1 MGSASG
7 KPILYSVPVTA
18 PGKNETAVYRHPQFK
33 DALLST
39 PKSGARTVQ
48 EILFTNFKQLPD
60 KQFLGYR
67 EIEKYQAD
75 PKSKKRVAVPAADFK
90 FLTFSEVKEI
100 TSALGAGMIELGLPA
115 RKTQFRD
122 YNIDFIGIHSKNTLE
137 WALVDLANVS
147 YGLTTLP
154 LYDTLGEE
162 AVQCMLDQTEVSTLF
177 VSADMIGQH
186 VKRLKSGKFPH
197 LKQLVVMDEKALTE
211 EDLQSLEGVKWYRF
225 SQVIQAGKNAP
236 KTYPTVKPSDI
247 AFFSYTSGTT
257 GTPKGAMFSHANLV
271 SLVAG
276 VESGLPIINKDTVYL
291 SYLPLA
297 HVLEK
302 AVFTH
307 LTYLGA
313 HYGIFG
319 GDVMK
324 LKDDLAILK
333 PTVFV
338 SVPRLF
344 NKFYDAMRGKLSEL
358 TGCKGTLAKKALTT
372 KLANIEKGQYTHFLY
387 DKLVF
392 NKMKDVLGG
401 RVQVLLSGS
410 APLAVPVKKFLKA
423 CFAAPFLEGYGQT
436 EGMGAEFLT
445 HPDDPRTDIVGGPVP
460 MNEFK
465 LIDVP
470 EMNYFS
476 TDKDEHGRHAPRG
489 EILVR
494 GSNIIPG
501 YYKADDK
508 TTESIDA
515 DGWLHSGDIGTIIPG
530 TNALKITDRRKN
542 IFKLSQGE
550 YVAPDRLEQVFKTCI
565 GIQDI
570 YVYGD
575 SLKSYLVGIVNI
587 DPAASL
593 KLAASKGIEATNSG
607 ELATNDQFNK
617 VLLESLKK
625 CADENGLKGFERL
638 ARIFIDPKSFQ
649 EHDLITTTFKLKRN
663 DAKEFYKSQIAKL
676 YEGLD

>member
-1 MGSASG
+1 MA
-7 KPILYSVPVTA
+7 
-18 PGKNETAVYRHPQFK
+18 
-33 DALLST
+33 
-39 PKSGARTVQ
+39 
-48 EILFTNFKQLPD
+48 D
-60 KQFLGYR
+60 KEFLGYR
-67 EIEKYQAD
+67 EIEGYQLD
-75 PKSKKRVAVPAADFK
+75 PKSKKRVPVLANNFK
-90 FLTFSEVKEI
+90 FLTFSEVKEL

-115 RKTQFRD
+115 RKAQFRD
-122 YNIDFIGIHSKNTLE
+122 YTIDFIGVHSKNSLE
-137 WALVDLANVS
+137 WSLIDLANVS

-154 LYDTLGEE
+154 IYDTLGEE
-162 AVQCMLDQTEVSTLF
+162 AIQCMLEQTEVSTLF
-177 VSADMIGQH
+177 VSADLIGQH
-186 VKRLKSGKFPH
+186 VKRFKSGKFSH
-197 LKQLVVMDEKALTE
+197 LKHLVIMDEKALTE
-211 EDLQSLEGVKWYRF
+211 EDLKALEGISWFKF
-225 SQVIQAGKNAP
+225 SRIIEAGKNAP

-271 SLVAG
+271 GLVAG
-276 VESGLPIINKDTVYL
+276 IESGLKIINKDSVYL

-302 AVFTH
+302 AVFTT

-319 GDVMK
+319 GDVLK

-344 NKFYDAMRGKLSEL
+344 NKFYDAMRAKMSEL
-358 TGCKGTLAKKALTT
+358 TGCQGTIAKKALAT
-372 KLANIEKGQYTHFLY
+372 KLANVEKGQYTHFLY

-392 NKMKDVLGG
+392 KKMKEVLGG
-401 RVQVLLSGS
+401 RVQCLLSGS

-445 HPDDPRTDIVGGPVP
+445 HEDDARTDVVGGPVP

-476 TDKDEHGRHAPRG
+476 TDKDEQGRHAPRG

-494 GSNIIPG
+494 GANIIPG

-508 TTESIDA
+508 TAESIDA
-515 DGWLHSGDIGTIIPG
+515 DGWLHSGDIGTIVPG

-550 YVAPDRLEQVFKTCI
+550 YVAPDRLEQVFKTCV
-565 GIQDI
+565 GVQDI

-587 DPAASL
+587 DAAASL
-593 KLAASKGIEATNSG
+593 KLAASKGIEASTVA

-617 VLLESLKK
+617 VLLDSLKK

-638 ARIFIDPKSFQ
+638 ARIFIDPKPFQ
-649 EHDLITTTFKLKRN
+649 DHDLITTTFKLKRN
-663 DAKEFYKSQIAKL
+663 DAKEFYKPQIAKL

>member
-1 MGSASG
+1 
-7 KPILYSVPVTA
+7 
-18 PGKNETAVYRHPQFK
+18 
-33 DALLST
+33 
-39 PKSGARTVQ
+39 
-48 EILFTNFKQLPD
+48 
-60 KQFLGYR
+60 
-67 EIEKYQAD
+67 
-75 PKSKKRVAVPAADFK
+75 
-90 FLTFSEVKEI
+90 
-100 TSALGAGMIELGLPA
+100 
-115 RKTQFRD
+115 
-122 YNIDFIGIHSKNTLE
+122 
-137 WALVDLANVS
+137 
-147 YGLTTLP
+147 
-154 LYDTLGEE
+154 
-162 AVQCMLDQTEVSTLF
+162 
-177 VSADMIGQH
+177 
-186 VKRLKSGKFPH
+186 
-197 LKQLVVMDEKALTE
+197 
-211 EDLQSLEGVKWYRF
+211 
-225 SQVIQAGKNAP
+225 
-236 KTYPTVKPSDI
+236 
-247 AFFSYTSGTT
+247 
-257 GTPKGAMFSHANLV
+257 
-271 SLVAG
+271 
-276 VESGLPIINKDTVYL
+276 
-291 SYLPLA
+291 
-297 HVLEK
+297 
-302 AVFTH
+302 
-307 LTYLGA
+307 
-313 HYGIFG
+313 
-319 GDVMK
+319 MK

-338 SVPRLF
+338 SVPRLY
-344 NKFYDAMRGKLSEL
+344 NKFYDAMRSKLSEL
-358 TGCKGTLAKKALTT
+358 TGCKGTLAKKALAT
-372 KLANIEKGQYTHFLY
+372 KLENIEKGQYTHFLY

-401 RVQVLLSGS
+401 RVEVLLSGS

-494 GSNIIPG
+494 GANIIPG

-550 YVAPDRLEQVFKTCI
+550 YVAPDRLEQVFKTCV

-587 DPAASL
+587 DPVASL
-593 KLAASKGIEATNSG
+593 KLAASKGIEATNAG

-617 VLLESLKK
+617 VLLECLKK

-638 ARIFIDPKSFQ
+638 ARIFIDPRPFQ